1 MTKRIIARLTALLLC
16 VPLSLTGCSGGCVA
30 SLSDSPAEA
39 AATEAAMISTEAT
52 EAAET
57 TEAATGITPKM
68 WTVTDPNGNTAY
80 LFGSIHNADAEVLD
94 LPDYFEEAYQ
104 QCDAI
109 AFETV
114 STNKTLEAQTY
125 TDGTTIADHISPSAY
140 NFAKEVL
147 VKNQAYS
154 SSLET
159 QLPAQW
165 TVLLYLIRYRNAGYT
180 YSVDSTLMTRAKR
193 DRKELLELESP
204 ETHWSYYQ
212 TEPVDVQE
220 WELEQIA
227 DEAAFSDLSDYTEQ
241 ISKWKSGTLTY
252 SDEAES
258 SDMPTEAE
266 LAAMSEAERRDY
278 QMQKAYSDWV
288 LDVNGKRNTEM
299 ANSVL
304 RAMQEGKK
312 LMAVA
317 GIAHFLIDNSIL
329 DILKQSGCTVAAYP

>member
-147 VKNQAYS
+147 
-154 SSLET
+154 
-159 QLPAQW
+159 
-165 TVLLYLIRYRNAGYT
+165 
-180 YSVDSTLMTRAKR
+180 
-193 DRKELLELESP
+193 
-204 ETHWSYYQ
+204 
-212 TEPVDVQE
+212 
-220 WELEQIA
+220 
-227 DEAAFSDLSDYTEQ
+227 
-241 ISKWKSGTLTY
+241 
-252 SDEAES
+252 
-258 SDMPTEAE
+258 
-266 LAAMSEAERRDY
+266 
-278 QMQKAYSDWV
+278 
-288 LDVNGKRNTEM
+288 
-299 ANSVL
+299 
-304 RAMQEGKK
+304 
-312 LMAVA
+312 
-317 GIAHFLIDNSIL
+317 
-329 DILKQSGCTVAAYP
+329 